1 MRRREFI
8 ACLGGAAAAWPL
20 MVDAQQ
26 ASSLPAIGFLD
37 PRTPEVVAGRLRGFR
52 QGLKE
57 IGFVEGENVA
67 IAYGWAEDQI
77 DRLPS
82 LAVNLVR
89 HPVAAIV
96 AAGPPSAFA
105 AKAAT
110 TKIPIIFLVSS
121 DPVQLGLSASLSP
134 ARQQLDR
141 NQHRQFRAGI
151 KAAGV
156 APRSVAER

>member
-1 MRRREFI
+1 MKRREFI
-8 ACLGGAAAAWPL
+8 TLIGSAAIGWPR
-20 MVDAQQ
+20 AGHTQQ
-26 ASSLPAIGFLD
+26 LASPVIGFLD
-37 PRTPEVVAGRLRGFR
+37 PRTPEVVAARLRGFR

-105 AKAAT
+105 AKAA
-110 TKIPIIFLVSS
+110 
-121 DPVQLGLSASLSP
+121 
-134 ARQQLDR
+134 
-141 NQHRQFRAGI
+141 
-151 KAAGV
+151 
-156 APRSVAER
+156 